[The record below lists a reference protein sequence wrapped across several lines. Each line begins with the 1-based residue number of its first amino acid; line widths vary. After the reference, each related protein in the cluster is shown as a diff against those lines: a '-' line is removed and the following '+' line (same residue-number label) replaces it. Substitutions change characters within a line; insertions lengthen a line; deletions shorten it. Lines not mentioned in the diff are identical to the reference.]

1 LRVRRKAAFGCLVGL
16 SAVGIAACGGD
27 SGGGGGKAEGSTLTI
42 YSSLPKQG
50 SSRPQSIAIENGAKL
65 ALRRVGGKV
74 GKYKIVYKQ
83 LDDASAQAGQ
93 WDAGPTSA
101 NARKAAQDKS
111 TIAYLGEYN
120 SGASAISI
128 PILNEGGIPQV
139 SPANTAVGL
148 TTDEAG
154 AQKGEPGKYYTTGKR
169 TYARVVPRDSIQG
182 AALATVMKE
191 DGCKDVSIVNDKQVY
206 GAGLARDTTS
216 SLEAQGIKVLGNDG
230 YDPKAPN
237 YRSLAQK
244 IKGKNPDCLFESA
257 VQDSNGIQMT
267 KDLLAANP
275 SARLYGPD
283 GLAISTYTNPKE
295 GGIPAS
301 LAPRVKLTVG
311 TLSPDQYPPEGKQFY
326 RDYKTT
332 YHAGHPDPY
341 AIYGYECMSLVL
353 DAIKRAGAKGNDRNE
368 VIKQIFATRN
378 RKSVLGTY
386 SIDKNGDSTI
396 TDIGLYRIKGGQ
408 LTFIKTIKPAGK
420 PR

>member
-1 LRVRRKAAFGCLVGL
+1 LRARWLVVLGCLLGVLALGV
-16 SAVGIAACGGD
+16 SACGS
-27 SGGGGGKAEGSTLTI
+27 SGGGGGAKAQGTSLTI

-50 SSRPQSIAIENGAKL
+50 SSRPQSLAIENGAKL
-65 ALRRVGGKV
+65 ALKAVGGKV
-74 GKYKIVYKQ
+74 GKYKITFKQ

-128 PILNEGGIPQV
+128 PILNEAAIPQV

-148 TTDEAG
+148 TTHEPG
-154 AQKGEPGKYYTTGKR
+154 AQNGEPDKYYTTGKR

-182 AALATVMKE
+182 AALATVMKG
-191 DGCKDVSIVNDKQVY
+191 DGCKNLSIVNDKQVY
-206 GAGLARDTTS
+206 GAGLAGNVTAS
-216 SLEAQGIKVLGNDG
+216 AKKQGIKVVSNDG

-244 IKGKNPDCLFESA
+244 IKGGNPDCLFESA

-283 GLAISTYTNPKE
+283 GLAISTYVDSKK
-295 GGIPAS
+295 GGIPANLDS
-301 LAPRVKLTVG
+301 KVKLTVG
-311 TLSPDQYPPEGKQFY
+311 TLAPDQYPPEGRKFY
-326 RDYKTT
+326 KDYKTT
-332 YHAGHPDPY
+332 YHEAHPDPY
-341 AIYGYECMSLVL
+341 AIYGYECMALVL
-353 DAIKRAGAKGNDRNE
+353 DAIKRAGSKGNDRAE
-368 VIKQIFATRN
+368 VLKQIFATRN

-386 SIDKNGDSTI
+386 GIDKNGDSTI
-396 TDIGLYRIKGGQ
+396 TDIGLYTIKGGQ
-408 LTFIKTIKPAGK
+408 LTFAKSIKPQK
-420 PR
+420 

>member
-1 LRVRRKAAFGCLVGL
+1 LRVRQLAVMGC
-16 SAVGIAACGGD
+16 AVGAAAIGVSACGSS
-27 SGGGGGKAEGSTLTI
+27 SGGGGGKTQGTSLTI

-50 SSRPQSIAIENGAKL
+50 SSRPQSLAIENGAKL
-65 ALRRVGGKV
+65 ALKAAGGKV
-74 GKYKIVYKQ
+74 GKYKITYKQ

-128 PILNEGGIPQV
+128 PILNEAGIPQV

-148 TTDEAG
+148 TTNEPG
-154 AQKGEPGKYYTTGKR
+154 AQSGEPNKYYTTGKR

-182 AALATVMKE
+182 AALVSVMKA
-191 DGCKDVSIVNDKQVY
+191 DGCKQLAIVNDKQVY
-206 GAGLARDTTS
+206 GAGLAGNVTNS
-216 SLEAQGIKVLGNDG
+216 AKQQGIKVLGNDG

-244 IKGKNPDCLFESA
+244 IKGGNPDCLFEAA

-283 GLAISTYTNPKE
+283 GLAISTYTDPKK

-301 LAPRVKLTVG
+301 LAPKVKLTVG
-311 TLSPDQYPPEGKQFY
+311 TLSPDQYPPEGQKFY
-326 RDYKTT
+326 KDYKAT
-332 YHAGHPDPY
+332 YNDAHPDPY
-341 AIYGYECMSLVL
+341 AIYGYECMALVL
-353 DAIKRAGAKGNDRNE
+353 DAIKRAGSKGNDRTE
-368 VIKQIFATRN
+368 VLKQIFATRD

-386 SIDKNGDSTI
+386 GIDKNGDSTI
-396 TDIGLYRIKGGQ
+396 RDIGLYSIKGGQ
-408 LTFIKTIKPAGK
+408 LTFVKTIKPSK
-420 PR
+420 